1 MGLFGIFKSKP
12 EGAAAL
18 CFDTDIHC
26 HVVPG
31 VDDGAKTAE
40 SAADLVE
47 RMQRWGIKR
56 IVASPHVTRDT
67 FENNSANLDPALG
80 LLHAELKKRGNNIEV
95 SHAAEYRIDDL
106 LSERMEANDLMT
118 YPGTK
123 YILIENSFLQEPWNL
138 DQIVFDLQ
146 VRGLQPILAHPERY
160 TYYHNDIGRYHR
172 LHEAG
177 LKMQIN
183 LLSLAEAYGP
193 AEAKMAR
200 RMIKEGLVDFIG
212 TDLHN
217 TRHAD
222 KIDTYLLT
230 RQAHADMDALAPL
243 VRNSQIAAI

>member
-1 MGLFGIFKSKP
+1 MGLLGIFKSKP
-12 EGAAAL
+12 SEPAKL
-18 CFDTDIHC
+18 CFETDIHC
-26 HVVPG
+26 HIVPG
-31 VDDGAKTAE
+31 VDDGAKTVE

-67 FENNSANLDPALG
+67 FENNSANLDPALAR
-80 LLHAELKKRGNNIEV
+80 LRAELKKRGNNIEV

-118 YPGTK
+118 YPGGK

-146 VRGLQPILAHPERY
+146 VRGLQPIMAHPERY
-160 TYYHNDIGRYHR
+160 SYYHNDIKRYHR
-172 LHEAG
+172 LREAG

-183 LLSLAEAYGP
+183 MLSLADGYGP
-193 AEAKMAR
+193 SEAKMAR
-200 RMIKEGLVDFIG
+200 RLIKEGLVDFIG

-222 KIDTYLLT
+222 KIDAYLLT

-243 VRNSQIAAI
+243 VHNSLI

>member
-12 EGAAAL
+12 VDRAEL

-26 HVVPG
+26 HIVPG
-31 VDDGAKTAE
+31 VDDGAKTVDV
-40 SAADLVE
+40 AADLVE
-47 RMQRWGIKR
+47 RMQSWGIKR

-67 FENNSANLDPALG
+67 FENNSANLDPALE
-80 LLHAELKKRGNNIEV
+80 LLRAELKKRGNSIEV
-95 SHAAEYRIDDL
+95 NHAAEYRIDDL
-106 LSERMEANDLMT
+106 LSERMAANDLMT

-160 TYYHNDIGRYHR
+160 TYYHGDLKRYR
-172 LHEAG
+172 QLRDAG

-183 LLSLAEAYGP
+183 LLSLADGYGP

-200 RMIKEGLVDFIG
+200 RLIKEGLVDFIG

-222 KIDTYLLT
+222 KIDAYLLT
-230 RQAHADMDALAPL
+230 RQAHADMAALTPL
-243 VRNSQIAAI
+243 IHNSQL

>member
-12 EGAAAL
+12 AEQAQL
-18 CFDTDIHC
+18 CFETDIHC
-26 HVVPG
+26 HIVPG
-31 VDDGAKTAE
+31 VDDGAKTADV
-40 SAADLVE
+40 AADLVE
-47 RMQRWGIKR
+47 RMQRWGIER

-80 LLHAELKKRGNNIEV
+80 LLRAELQKRGNGIDV

-106 LSERMEANDLMT
+106 LSERMETNDLMT
-118 YPGTK
+118 YPGTN

-146 VRGLQPILAHPERY
+146 VRGFKPILAHPERY
-160 TYYHNDIGRYHR
+160 SYYHGDIKRYHQ

-177 LKMQIN
+177 LNMQIN
-183 LLSLAEAYGP
+183 LLSLADGYG
-193 AEAKMAR
+193 ASEAKMAR
-200 RMIKEGLVDFIG
+200 RLIKEGLVDFIG

-222 KIDTYLLT
+222 KIDAYLLT
-230 RQAHADMDALAPL
+230 RQAHADMEALAPL
-243 VRNSQIAAI
+243 IQNSQI